1 MTMFD
6 PGLRRDDHAFRPR
19 RQATPVEIE
28 SSPATPILRCL
39 RTEEESMSSRIP
51 GVARAILAAALLGL
65 AAQAQAVTEIQWW
78 HAMTGAN
85 NDRVN
90 ALAKRFSDSQS
101 EYKVTAVYKGSYPEA
116 MAGAIAAYRAGNAP
130 ALLQV
135 FEVGTAT
142 MMAAKGAIK
151 PVYEVMA
158 EAGEKFDPKAYVPA
172 VAGYYTNPKGQM
184 LSLPFNSSTTVFWY
198 NKDAFEKA
206 GLDPNRAPQT
216 WSEVVAAMAKLKA
229 SGHACPFT
237 TGWQVWTQ
245 LESFSAWHNQPYLTK
260 ENGFAGSDAKL
271 VFNGPVQVR
280 HIQNMQDWIKKG
292 YFVYG
297 GRKNE
302 PEAKF
307 YSGECAM
314 MTTSSAA
321 YGTIKQNAKFKFAES
336 TLPYYADVA
345 GAPQNTIIG
354 GASLWV
360 MSGKSKDEYKGVAKF
375 MSFLSQPDVQAEFHQ
390 ATGYL
395 PITMAAYELTKK
407 SGFYEKNPGTDV
419 AVKQMI
425 VKTTDKSRGIR
436 LGNFVQIRDIIDEE
450 LESVWSGKKE
460 AKAALDEAVRR
471 GNEQIDKFAKTA
483 RQQA

>member
-1 MTMFD
+1 MSFRFQ
-6 PGLRRDDHAFRPR
+6 GL
-19 RQATPVEIE
+19 V
-28 SSPATPILRCL
+28 L
-39 RTEEESMSSRIP
+39 
-51 GVARAILAAALLGL
+51 GAALLGAATL
-65 AAQAQAVTEIQWW
+65 AQAQIEIQWW
-78 HAMTGAN
+78 HAMTAAN

-90 ALAKRFSDSQS
+90 NLAKRFNESQS
-101 EYKVTAVYKGSYPEA
+101 EYRVNAIYKGSYPEA
-116 MAGAIAAYRAGNAP
+116 MAAAVAAFRAGNAP
-130 ALLQV
+130 HILQV

-151 PVYEVMA
+151 PVYEVMS
-158 EAGEKFDPKAYVPA
+158 ESGEKFDTSSYVPA
-172 VAGYYTNPKGQM
+172 VAGYYTNAKGQM
-184 LSLPFNSSTTVFWY
+184 LSFPFNSSTTVFWY

-206 GLDPNRAPQT
+206 GIDPERAPQT
-216 WSEVVAAMAKLKA
+216 WPEVVSAMAKLKA

-237 TGWQVWTQ
+237 TGWQTWTQ
-245 LESFSAWHNQPYLTK
+245 LESFSAWHNVPFLTK
-260 ENGFAGSDAKL
+260 ENGFGGPDAKL

-280 HIQNMQDWIKKG
+280 HIANLQEWLRKG

-321 YGTIKQNAKFKFAES
+321 YGTIKANAKFRFAES

-360 MSGKSKDEYKGVAKF
+360 MGGKSKAEYRGVAKF
-375 MSFLSQPDVQAEFHQ
+375 FTFLSQPEVQAAFSQE
-390 ATGYL
+390 TGYL

-407 SGFYEKNPGTDV
+407 SGFYAKNPGTDV
-419 AVKQMI
+419 AVQQMI
-425 VKTTDKSRGIR
+425 VKTTNNSRGVR
-436 LGNFVQIRDIIDEE
+436 AGNLPQIRDVMDEE
-450 LESVWSGKKE
+450 LEAVWAGKK
-460 AKAALDEAVRR
+460 APQQALDEAVRR
-471 GNEQIDKFAKTA
+471 GNEIIDRFNKAN
-483 RQQA
+483 RQ

>member
-1 MTMFD
+1 MVH
-6 PGLRRDDHAFRPR
+6 PVRRLVR
-19 RQATPVEIE
+19 
-28 SSPATPILRCL
+28 
-39 RTEEESMSSRIP
+39 
-51 GVARAILAAALLGL
+51 LAAFLAL
-65 AAQAQAVTEIQWW
+65 AAGATAAQAVTEINWW

-90 ALAKRFSDSQS
+90 NLAKRFNESQS
-101 EYKVTAVYKGSYPEA
+101 DYKVNAVFKGSYPEA
-116 MAGAIAAYRAGNAP
+116 MAAAIAAYRAGNAP
-130 ALLQV
+130 HLLQV

-142 MMAAKGAIK
+142 MMSAKGAIK
-151 PVYEVMA
+151 PVYEVMGD
-158 EAGEKFDPKAYVPA
+158 AGEKFDPASYIPA
-172 VAGYYTNPKGQM
+172 VAGYYSNPKGQM
-184 LSLPFNSSTTVFWY
+184 LSFPFNSSTTVFWY

-206 GLDPNRAPQT
+206 GLDPNRAPHT
-216 WSEVVAAMAKLKA
+216 WPEVVAAMAKLKA

-237 TGWQVWTQ
+237 TGWQAWTQ
-245 LESFSAWHNQPYLTK
+245 LESFSTWHNLPYLTK

-271 VFNGPVQVR
+271 VFNGPTQIR
-280 HIQNMQDWIKKG
+280 HIENMQDWIKKG

-321 YGTIKQNAKFKFAES
+321 YGTIKQQAKFKFGES

-360 MSGKSKDEYKGVAKF
+360 MGGKKKDEYRGVAKF
-375 MSFLSQPDVQAEFHQ
+375 LSFLSQPDVQAQFSQE
-390 ATGYL
+390 TGYL
-395 PITMAAYELTKK
+395 PITTAAYELTKK

-419 AVKQMI
+419 AVQQMI
-425 VKTTDKSRGIR
+425 VKTTKNSRGVR
-436 LGNFVQIRDIIDEE
+436 AGNMSQVRDVIDEE
-450 LESVWSGKKE
+450 LEAVWAGKKS
-460 AKAALDEAVRR
+460 AKQGLDDAVRR
-471 GNEQIDKFAKTA
+471 GNEVIDRFNRANKET
-483 RQQA
+483 

>member
-1 MTMFD
+1 MSH
-6 PGLRRDDHAFRPR
+6 PVRRLVRLVAFC
-19 RQATPVEIE
+19 A
-28 SSPATPILRCL
+28 
-39 RTEEESMSSRIP
+39 
-51 GVARAILAAALLGL
+51 LAAGAS
-65 AAQAQAVTEIQWW
+65 AAQAVTEINWW

-90 ALAKRFSDSQS
+90 ALAKKFNDSQT
-101 EYKVTAVYKGSYPEA
+101 EFKVNAVYKGSYPEA
-116 MAGAIAAYRAGNAP
+116 MAAAIAAYRAGNAP
-130 ALLQV
+130 HILQV

-151 PVYEVMA
+151 PVYEVMS
-158 EAGEKFDPKAYVPA
+158 EAGEKFDPASYVPA
-172 VAGYYTNPKGQM
+172 VAGYYTNTKGQM
-184 LSLPFNSSTTVFWY
+184 LSFPFNSSTTVFWY

-216 WSEVVAAMAKLKA
+216 WPEVVAAMAKLKA

-260 ENGFAGSDAKL
+260 ENGFAGPDAKL
-271 VFNGPVQVR
+271 VFNGPVQIR
-280 HIQNMQDWIKKG
+280 HIENMQDWIKKG

-307 YSGECAM
+307 FSGECAM

-321 YGTIKQNAKFKFAES
+321 YGTIKQNAKFKFGES
-336 TLPYYADVA
+336 TLPYYADVP

-360 MSGKSKDEYKGVAKF
+360 MGGKKKEEYKGVAKF
-375 MSFLSQPDVQAEFHQ
+375 LTFLSQPEIQAQFSQE
-390 ATGYL
+390 TGYL
-395 PITMAAYELTKK
+395 PITMASYELTKK
-407 SGFYEKNPGTDV
+407 SGFYDKNPGTDV
-419 AVKQMI
+419 AVQQMI
-425 VKTTDKSRGIR
+425 VKTTKNSRGVR
-436 LGNFVQIRDIIDEE
+436 AGNMSQVRDVIDEE
-450 LESVWSGKKE
+450 LEAIWAGKKTV
-460 AKAALDEAVRR
+460 KQGLDDAVRR
-471 GNEQIDKFAKTA
+471 GNEVIERFNRANKET
-483 RQQA
+483 

>member
-1 MTMFD
+1 MK
-6 PGLRRDDHAFRPR
+6 AF
-19 RQATPVEIE
+19 V
-28 SSPATPILRCL
+28 PALAR
-39 RTEEESMSSRIP
+39 
-51 GVARAILAAALLGL
+51 VALAAALV
-65 AAQAQAVTEIQWW
+65 ACATAAQAVTEIQWW
-78 HAMTGAN
+78 HAQTGGN
-85 NDRVN
+85 NDRIN
-90 ALAKRFSDSQS
+90 ALAKRFNESQS
-101 EYKVTAVYKGSYPEA
+101 DYKVTPVYKGSYPEA
-116 MAGAIAAYRAGNAP
+116 MANAIAAYRAGNP
-130 ALLQV
+130 PHILQV

-158 EAGEKFDPKAYVPA
+158 EAGEKFDPKSYVPA

-206 GLDPNRAPQT
+206 GLDPNRPPQT
-216 WSEVVAAMAKLKA
+216 WPEVVAAMAKLKA

-237 TGWQVWTQ
+237 TGWQTWTQ
-245 LESFSAWHNQPYLTK
+245 LESFSAWHNVPFLTK
-260 ENGFAGSDAKL
+260 ENGFGGSDAKL

-280 HIQNMQDWIKKG
+280 HIENLQDWIKKG

-321 YGTIKQNAKFKFAES
+321 YATIKQQAKFKFAES
-336 TLPYYADVA
+336 TLPYYADVQ

-360 MSGKSKDEYKGVAKF
+360 MSGKKKEEYKGVAKF
-375 MSFLSQPDVQAEFHQ
+375 FTFLSQPDVAAEFSQ
-390 ATGYL
+390 LTGYV
-395 PITMAAYELTKK
+395 PITLAAYELTKK

-419 AVKQMI
+419 AVQQLI
-425 VKTTDKSRGIR
+425 VKTTANSRGVR
-436 LGNFVQIRDIIDEE
+436 AGNLPQIRDVMDEE
-450 LESVWSGKKE
+450 LEAVWAGKKT
-460 AKAALDEAVRR
+460 AKQGLDDAVRR
-471 GNEQIDKFAKTA
+471 GNEIIDRFNKANA
-483 RQQA
+483 G

>member
-1 MTMFD
+1 MA
-6 PGLRRDDHAFRPR
+6 RRIIPR
-19 RQATPVEIE
+19 HFAASFGRSGSGPPFAIE
-28 SSPATPILRCL
+28 SSPAPPIIRVSFI
-39 RTEEESMSSRIP
+39 EEEVMHSGKF
-51 GVARAILAAALLGL
+51 GVARAAMFIALLGL

-135 FEVGTAT
+135 FEVGTGT
-142 MMAAKGAIK
+142 MMAAKGAIR
-151 PVYEVMA
+151 PVFEVLA
-158 EAGEKFDPKAYVPA
+158 EAGEKFDAKVYVPA
-172 VAGYYTNPKGQM
+172 VAGYYTNAKGQM
-184 LSLPFNSSTTVFWY
+184 LSFPFNSSTTVFWY

-216 WSEVVAAMAKLKA
+216 WPEVVAAMAKLKA

-237 TGWQVWTQ
+237 TGWQTWTQ
-245 LESFSAWHNQPYLTK
+245 LESFSAWHNVPFLTK
-260 ENGFAGSDAKL
+260 DNGFSGSDAKL
-271 VFNGPVQVR
+271 VFNGPVQTR
-280 HIQNMQDWIKKG
+280 HIENMQDWIKKG

-307 YSGECAM
+307 FSGECARN
-314 MTTSSAA
+314 TTSSAF
-321 YGTIKQNAKFKFAES
+321 YGTVKQNAKVKFSES
-336 TLPYYADVA
+336 TLPYYADVP

-360 MSGKSKDEYKGVAKF
+360 MAGKKKEEYKAVAKF
-375 MSFLSQPDVQAEFHQ
+375 LTFLSQPDVQAEFSQ

-419 AVKQMI
+419 AVQQMI

-436 LGNFVQIRDIIDEE
+436 LGNFVQIRTIIDEE
-450 LESVWSGKKE
+450 LEQVWSGKKS
-460 AKAALDEAVRR
+460 AKEALDAAVAR
-471 GNEQIDKFAKTA
+471 GDEQ
-483 RQQA
+483 